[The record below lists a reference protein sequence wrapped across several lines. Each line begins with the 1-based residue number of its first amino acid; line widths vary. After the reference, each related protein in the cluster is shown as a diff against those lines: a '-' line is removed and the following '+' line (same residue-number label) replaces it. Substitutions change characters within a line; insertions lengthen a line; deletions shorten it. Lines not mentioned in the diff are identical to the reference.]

1 MHASVL
7 PPLLRKPVARAA
19 LVALALLG
27 AGAASAQSTVLR
39 MQTNVGTLDI
49 QLLDAEAPKTVAN
62 FLTYVRAGDYNG
74 VLFHRS
80 ISDFII
86 QTGGYRWPPGAPIVG
101 VTKRNPVDNEFSPT
115 RSNVRGTLA
124 MAKVGVKVGNVEP
137 ENSATSEWFIN
148 LVDNSANLDTQ
159 NKGFTVFARLST
171 PSLAVADSI
180 GKLPTVNVGSQISTW
195 TNLPVYNWVQGTL
208 LDSVNMVSFSKFTE
222 FPAQAGKTDSDRI
235 FDFLEKTYPQYVPV
249 EGKQS
254 GVALGYVYRYY
265 PKTNSYVGTKD
276 NQVWYLVPA
285 ISNDIQRLGTLT
297 DWLVT
302 AATSGN

>member
-1 MHASVL
+1 MHTSVL
-7 PPLLRKPVARAA
+7 PTLIRKPRACAA
-19 LVALALLG
+19 LVALALLA

-39 MQTNVGTLDI
+39 MQTNLGTLDV

-86 QTGGYRWPPGAPIVG
+86 QTGGYRWPPGAAIVG

-180 GKLPTVNVGSQISTW
+180 AKLPTVNVGSQISTW

-222 FPAQAGKTDSDRI
+222 FPAQAGKSDSDRI
-235 FDFLEKTYPQYVPV
+235 FDHLEKAYPQYVPV
-249 EGKQS
+249 EGKES

-285 ISNDIQRLGTLT
+285 ISPDIQRLGTLT

>member
-1 MHASVL
+1 MHTSVL
-7 PPLLRKPVARAA
+7 PTLFRKTGAPAA
-19 LVALALLG
+19 LVALTLFA

-39 MQTNVGTLDI
+39 MQTNLGTLDV

-86 QTGGYRWPPGAPIVG
+86 QTGGYRWPPGAAIVG

-137 ENSATSEWFIN
+137 ESSATSEWFIN

-180 GKLPTVNVGSQISTW
+180 GQLPTVNVGSQISTW

-222 FPAQAGKTDSDRI
+222 FPAQAGKTGSDRI
-235 FDFLEKTYPQYVPV
+235 FDFIEKTYPQYAPV
-249 EGKQS
+249 EGKES

-265 PKTNSYVGTKD
+265 PKTNAYVGTKD

-302 AATSGN
+302 AVTSGS